1 MSVPDN
7 PRIYHIVHVDRLTSI
22 ATDRLW
28 CDAEVP
34 ERTTGGTGIGMP
46 DLKAR
51 RLELGLRSHPEL
63 TVGACVPFYF
73 CPRSVMLYVIHKRN
87 HPQLTYRGGQEPI
100 VHLEANLLD
109 VVDWAGSEGH
119 RWAFTLSNASSFYA
133 EDRCRLDQ
141 LGEIDWAAVKASDW
155 RECKE
160 AKQAEFL
167 VEKFFPWDLVRRI
180 GVFSEAVAR
189 RVSAALPP
197 GRPRPSVEVK
207 RPWYY

>member
-109 VVDWAGSEGH
+109 VVDWA
-119 RWAFTLSNASSFYA
+119 
-133 EDRCRLDQ
+133 
-141 LGEIDWAAVKASDW
+141 AVKASDW

-180 GVFSEAVAR
+180 GVFSEAIAR